1 MIDYNFY
8 VILLKNIRWDL
19 MLNLVLKS
27 YLRFCFRWGCKLAW
41 RRHREVVRALSAF
54 GVSYHL
60 VLSRSKYSLY
70 SVSLFSFWLLNYRSP
85 LEVGVDWSI
94 TRSPIDQSFDIFTH
108 ISPNFD
114 SIGTWCNA
122 PPVTICF
129 LRIKKYHFR
138 FSGHRVR
145 LNALCKFLKPLF
157 RPLHRNSVLR
167 T

>member
-1 MIDYNFY
+1 MRSY
-8 VILLKNIRWDL
+8 VKSSPKILSEIHLLQVGLQAGVETSSGGRSGSL
-19 MLNLVLKS
+19 C
-27 YLRFCFRWGCKLAW
+27 LRCF
-41 RRHREVVRALSAF
+41 VP
-54 GVSYHL
+54 
-60 VLSRSKYSLY
+60 SRTE
-70 SVSLFSFWLLNYRSP
+70 SFQILPLLCLLILILTFDYRSP

-94 TRSPIDQSFDIFTH
+94 TRSTIDQPFDIFTD